1 MKEYPAINGG
11 STVDPRFIEGSSLQQ
26 VVSEETAHPAHE
38 SQPFEERL
46 EEALRDEN
54 MHRALERFAPSWR
67 ASRRDVFAA
76 EEADYGSAFSFEQM
90 RATLRKAKDD
100 AIEHQPALIA
110 QFKAQAEAA
119 GAMIFEVRTAED
131 ANRYIYDLCQRK
143 GIDLVVKSKTMVSE
157 ETELSEATGHE
168 ISREGIAEQVA
179 VVRVEHRKAFLNAG
193 MGISGA
199 NALIAESGTVMILTN
214 EGNGRLVTSLPP
226 VHVVMAGYE
235 KH

>member
-1 MKEYPAINGG
+1 MKEYPAIHGG
-11 STVDPRFIEGSSLQQ
+11 STVDPPFIEGSSLQQ

-76 EEADYGSAFSFEQM
+76 EEADYGSALSFEQM
-90 RATLRKAKDD
+90 RATLRQAKDD
-100 AIEHQPALIA
+100 AIEHQPALLA

-157 ETELSEATGHE
+157 ETELNPYLEARGIKPVETDLGEWVAQLAHERPSQYGHAHH
-168 ISREGIAEQVA
+168 SQDTPAGGCIAV
-179 VVRVEHRKAFLNAG
+179 
-193 MGISGA
+193 
-199 NALIAESGTVMILTN
+199 
-214 EGNGRLVTSLPP
+214 
-226 VHVVMAGYE
+226 
-235 KH
+235 